1 MLAERIYKLI
11 RSGLKTILRI
21 FRTLPGDLRR
31 VVSGHQGTVLDSS
44 NLATI
49 GWTHRTNWLN
59 VRQRSNDTKELAMMS
74 GDKEESEKL
83 ETKASQ
89 MIDQSEDDQTL
100 DEAAEMLAKAERL
113 KGPLD
118 KSKTDKKADPKKSS
132 D

>member
-1 MLAERIYKLI
+1 MD
-11 RSGLKTILRI
+11 
-21 FRTLPGDLRR
+21 P
-31 VVSGHQGTVLDSS
+31 
-44 NLATI
+44 
-49 GWTHRTNWLN
+49 RTNWLN

-118 KSKTDKKADPKKSS
+118 KSKTDKSDPKKSS